1 MKVWHIVPK
10 NDILIPVDGGRSVT
24 VASIAADLA
33 GHAWHPEL
41 ARKRIREVLEKT
53 QGCLVEIVL
62 KDISTFEYE
71 PQRLWEWSRICSEE
85 AENFAP

>member
-1 MKVWHIVPK
+1 MSPW
-10 NDILIPVDGGRSVT
+10 
-24 VASIAADLA
+24 ADVEKGAEELQSDFVFSHKPNPAILA
-33 GHAWHPEL
+33 GSVWHPEL

-53 QGCLVEIVL
+53 QGCIVEIVL

-71 PQRLWEWSRICSEE
+71 PQRIWEWSRICSEE